1 MHNTPPPPPPPHP
14 PSRYFRVTGSSDAT
28 LPRDEVANGMTL
40 SSPYASTATP
50 SDEWWADMTAFL
62 DGAHA
67 AGAFVNFQLI
77 AFEALGNDEAVL
89 SNLTAQIDH
98 FKSHPAIVAW
108 YLADEPGG
116 QGIPPED
123 LAPKY
128 QVRGRCIIVMV
139 RSSLCLPAR
148 NHKP

>member
-1 MHNTPPPPPPPHP
+1 
-14 PSRYFRVTGSSDAT
+14 
-28 LPRDEVANGMTL
+28 
-40 SSPYASTATP
+40 
-50 SDEWWADMTAFL
+50 MTAFL

-67 AGAFVNFQLI
+67 TGASVNFQLI
-77 AFEALGNDEAVL
+77 AFETLGNDEAVL
-89 SNLTAQIDH
+89 ANLTAQIDH

-128 QVRGRCIIVMV
+128 QVRGRVVIIMV
-139 RSSLCLPAR
+139 RSNLCSSAQYYKL
-148 NHKP
+148 